1 MECEQGFWLLLILLV
16 PKRLFPKRQQTDKP
30 GLPGLHTR
38 TRTSPKAPRRY
49 DFTNDGGEK
58 HIVSICASN
67 DFFDHSIKPPFY
79 VLFIYWWRIQ
89 YRREAIFCA
98 TGFCNI
104 PRKWSNPV
112 ASPNKKLYENVW
124 RSDQDTPASSEKKWW
139 NLFVEKVICGQVSQF
154 LFHFR
159 LSELIYIYISPLFE
173 GTAFKKPEMFTQFEL
188 EIIQPKSKFW
198 TLGAQFHLVS
208 WFKTAEL
215 GATSWPT

>member
-1 MECEQGFWLLLILLV
+1 MWTSEQGFWLLLILLV

-104 PRKWSNPV
+104 PRKRSNPV

-124 RSDQDTPASSEKKWW
+124 RSDQDTPTSSEKKWW

-159 LSELIYIYISPLFE
+159 LSELIYIYIYISPFRRN
-173 GTAFKKPEMFTQFEL
+173 G
-188 EIIQPKSKFW
+188 IQETWDVHPIWIGNHSTKIQILDTW
-198 TLGAQFHLVS
+198 GPVS
-208 WFKTAEL
+208 L
-215 GATSWPT
+215 S